1 VVAENLYSATSSKKF
16 ILNFFVSEKKHLKE
30 NKFSFP
36 KMFQSMLGKES
47 TQFPS
52 RRGRLQKKTGL
63 EEDMRDKQIISS
75 SKTL

>member
-1 VVAENLYSATSSKKF
+1 MVAENLYSATSSKKF

-36 KMFQSMLGKES
+36 KKFQS
-47 TQFPS
+47 
-52 RRGRLQKKTGL
+52 RLQKKTGL